1 MAYDAHA
8 LAAVYNFPAYDGSR
22 CAVIGVL
29 SFGGGLYGSVHS
41 VTNVLSNGDVQKYWR
56 SVVGLTDADMPTVI
70 VKTFGTASNNTR
82 DDNSTLENTL
92 DVTIIGACRPGRGT
106 VIILYIMPNG
116 DGMTAAFRL
125 ALNTPVEIA
134 DGVKVI
140 PDLFSV
146 SWGHDETAIF
156 QTEARTCDA
165 LLAAACAANVN
176 VIVASGDDGANGGLC
191 GWPAAS
197 PNVTAVGGT
206 SLYCPLFA
214 YEASTTAEYAWTGS
228 GGGTSAYFPK
238 PVYQS
243 SAVPRIITRRCVPDV
258 ALNADSRTGVRVLV
272 NDAMV
277 VVGGTSAAAPL
288 FAAFLARSRPGAFIN
303 PKLYS
308 SPRESYHD
316 IVHGDNGG
324 YVAASG
330 FDLVTGMGSI
340 NGVSLHAALAATAP
354 LHFNE
359 PVVELRVGSSAT
371 LTTTA
376 APSTSVIT
384 WTSSNAAI
392 LSIRDGG
399 VLTAHA
405 VGTARI
411 SATDA
416 ANSQRTVTRT
426 IKALAPAS
434 ASTPVSV
441 IPTSIVVNTPTLTVM
456 YGIANRVTVTA
467 TVLPV
472 AAVDKRVRWQS
483 SNPSLATVSSTGVV
497 TGRKAGQVVITV
509 TSVASPAVWK
519 RVTVT
524 VRSPAPRLYRMLFS
538 TPQRNGKAV

>member
-1 MAYDAHA
+1 
-8 LAAVYNFPAYDGSR
+8 
-22 CAVIGVL
+22 
-29 SFGGGLYGSVHS
+29 
-41 VTNVLSNGDVQKYWR
+41 
-56 SVVGLTDADMPTVI
+56 
-70 VKTFGTASNNTR
+70 
-82 DDNSTLENTL
+82 
-92 DVTIIGACRPGRGT
+92 
-106 VIILYIMPNG
+106 
-116 DGMTAAFRL
+116 
-125 ALNTPVEIA
+125 
-134 DGVKVI
+134 
-140 PDLFSV
+140 
-146 SWGHDETAIF
+146 
-156 QTEARTCDA
+156 
-165 LLAAACAANVN
+165 
-176 VIVASGDDGANGGLC
+176 
-191 GWPAAS
+191 
-197 PNVTAVGGT
+197 
-206 SLYCPLFA
+206 
-214 YEASTTAEYAWTGS
+214 
-228 GGGTSAYFPK
+228 
-238 PVYQS
+238 VYQS

-308 SPRESYHD
+308 SPRESYQD